1 MKLNNILIKGE
12 RWFLAI
18 LFLGLVLS
26 LIQFNS
32 KLTISVGLIG
42 LGLVYFLS
50 AFKVQPISTEEGQ
63 LQGFKELFTLTILP
77 KILWIGTSVICVGIL
92 FYLAGAN
99 IQGYRQMLGSGSFS
113 IAVCLII
120 ITVIAMSGTKSI
132 SSIIPVL
139 YRAIP
144 TMGVGFYLLYQ

>member
-1 MKLNNILIKGE
+1 MKLSNILIKGE

-18 LFLGLVLS
+18 LFLGLALN
-26 LIQFNS
+26 LIQLDS

-42 LGLVYFLS
+42 LGVVYFLS
-50 AFKVQPISTEEGQ
+50 AFKVPPMATQEGQ

-77 KILWIGTSVICVGIL
+77 KILWIGTSVTFVGIL
-92 FYLAGAN
+92 FYLAGSN
-99 IQGYRQMLGSGSFS
+99 IQGYRQMLGSGSFT

-120 ITVIAMSGTKSI
+120 IIAMSGTKSI

-144 TMGVGFYLLYQ
+144 AMGVGFYLLYQ